1 MKDFITEAWLRA
13 NHTLSEGAE
22 IHLPADSRLTPS
34 ARELLESR
42 HLRIKFIDE
51 QGRLFVD
58 DEQQQPQPVHGLTS
72 SDEHPQACCELCR
85 QPVAKKPDTL
95 THLSAEKMVAKSDPR
110 LAFRAVLDSTIALAV
125 WLQIEL
131 AEPWQPWLA
140 DIRSRLGNIMRA
152 DALGEPLACQAIV
165 GLSDEDLHRL
175 SHQPLRYLDHD
186 HLVPEASHGR
196 DAALLNLLRTKVR
209 ETETVAAQ
217 VFITR
222 SFEVLRPDILQALN
236 RLSSTVY
243 VMMILSVTKQP
254 LTVPDA
260 LDQRVLKAAQYLHQQ
275 GLATSIL
282 VANPFE
288 LRQFALSHGV
298 AMDGLQVI
306 DPHGNLAMREE
317 FAHRWLARAGE
328 KTPPDALE
336 KLTDPL
342 MFAAAM
348 VSAGKADVCIAGNL
362 SSTANVLRAGLRII
376 GLQPGCKTLSSIFLM
391 LPQYSG
397 PALGFADCSVVPQP
411 TAAQLAD
418 IALASAE
425 TWRAITGEE
434 PRVAMLSFSSNGSA
448 RHPCVAN
455 VQQATEIVR
464 ERAPQL
470 VVDGELQFDAAF
482 VPEVAAQKAPAS
494 PLQGKANVMVFP
506 SLEAGNIGYKIA
518 QRLGG
523 YRAVGPLIQG
533 LAAPMHD
540 LSRGCSVQEIIELAL
555 VAAVPRQTEVNR
567 ESSLQ
572 TLVE

>member
-1 MKDFITEAWLRA
+1 M
-13 NHTLSEGAE
+13 
-22 IHLPADSRLTPS
+22 
-34 ARELLESR
+34 
-42 HLRIKFIDE
+42 
-51 QGRLFVD
+51 
-58 DEQQQPQPVHGLTS
+58 
-72 SDEHPQACCELCR
+72 
-85 QPVAKKPDTL
+85 
-95 THLSAEKMVAKSDPR
+95 
-110 LAFRAVLDSTIALAV
+110 AV

-131 AEPWQPWLA
+131 AL
-140 DIRSRLGNIMRA
+140 RA
-152 DALGEPLACQAIV
+152 PARV
-165 GLSDEDLHRL
+165 
-175 SHQPLRYLDHD
+175 
-186 HLVPEASHGR
+186 
-196 DAALLNLLRTKVR
+196 
-209 ETETVAAQ
+209 
-217 VFITR
+217 VF
-222 SFEVLRPDILQALN
+222 
-236 RLSSTVY
+236 
-243 VMMILSVTKQP
+243 
-254 LTVPDA
+254 PDA

-275 GLATSIL
+275 GLATPIL

-317 FAHRWLARAGE
+317 FAHRWLAHAGE

-425 TWRAITGEE
+425 TWRALTGEE

-464 ERAPQL
+464 ERAPKL

-555 VAAVPRQTEVNR
+555 VAAVPRQTEMNR

>member
-1 MKDFITEAWLRA
+1 MIIERCRELALRA
-13 NHTLSEGAE
+13 
-22 IHLPADSRLTPS
+22 PAR
-34 ARELLESR
+34 
-42 HLRIKFIDE
+42 
-51 QGRLFVD
+51 V
-58 DEQQQPQPVHGLTS
+58 
-72 SDEHPQACCELCR
+72 
-85 QPVAKKPDTL
+85 
-95 THLSAEKMVAKSDPR
+95 
-110 LAFRAVLDSTIALAV
+110 
-125 WLQIEL
+125 
-131 AEPWQPWLA
+131 
-140 DIRSRLGNIMRA
+140 
-152 DALGEPLACQAIV
+152 
-165 GLSDEDLHRL
+165 
-175 SHQPLRYLDHD
+175 
-186 HLVPEASHGR
+186 
-196 DAALLNLLRTKVR
+196 
-209 ETETVAAQ
+209 
-217 VFITR
+217 VF
-222 SFEVLRPDILQALN
+222 
-236 RLSSTVY
+236 
-243 VMMILSVTKQP
+243 
-254 LTVPDA
+254 PDA

-275 GLATSIL
+275 GLATPIL

-306 DPHGNLAMREE
+306 DPHGNLAMR
-317 FAHRWLARAGE
+317 
-328 KTPPDALE
+328 E

-464 ERAPQL
+464 ERAPKL

-523 YRAVGPLIQG
+523 YRSVGPLIQG

>member
-110 LAFRAVLDSTIALAV
+110 LGFRAVLDSTIALAV

-152 DALGEPLACQAIV
+152 DALGEPLGCQAIV

-254 LTVPDA
+254 LTVKQIQ
-260 LDQRVLKAAQYLHQQ
+260 QRLGETQYLHQQ
-275 GLATSIL
+275 GLATPIL

-464 ERAPQL
+464 ERAPKL

>member
-1 MKDFITEAWLRA
+1 MIIERCRELALRA
-13 NHTLSEGAE
+13 
-22 IHLPADSRLTPS
+22 PAR
-34 ARELLESR
+34 
-42 HLRIKFIDE
+42 
-51 QGRLFVD
+51 V
-58 DEQQQPQPVHGLTS
+58 
-72 SDEHPQACCELCR
+72 
-85 QPVAKKPDTL
+85 
-95 THLSAEKMVAKSDPR
+95 
-110 LAFRAVLDSTIALAV
+110 
-125 WLQIEL
+125 
-131 AEPWQPWLA
+131 
-140 DIRSRLGNIMRA
+140 
-152 DALGEPLACQAIV
+152 
-165 GLSDEDLHRL
+165 
-175 SHQPLRYLDHD
+175 
-186 HLVPEASHGR
+186 
-196 DAALLNLLRTKVR
+196 
-209 ETETVAAQ
+209 
-217 VFITR
+217 VF
-222 SFEVLRPDILQALN
+222 
-236 RLSSTVY
+236 
-243 VMMILSVTKQP
+243 
-254 LTVPDA
+254 PDA

-275 GLATSIL
+275 GLATPIL

-306 DPHGNLAMREE
+306 DPH
-317 FAHRWLARAGE
+317 
-328 KTPPDALE
+328 
-336 KLTDPL
+336 
-342 MFAAAM
+342 
-348 VSAGKADVCIAGNL
+348 GNL

-464 ERAPQL
+464 ERAPKL